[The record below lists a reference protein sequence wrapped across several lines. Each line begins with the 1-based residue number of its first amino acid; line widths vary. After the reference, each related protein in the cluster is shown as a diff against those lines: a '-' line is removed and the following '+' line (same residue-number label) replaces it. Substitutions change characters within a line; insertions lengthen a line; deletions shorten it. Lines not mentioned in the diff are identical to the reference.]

1 MDMALRVLGVV
12 AALPMLA
19 NGFGWIHNPAEVAAS
34 LGMPLLEGLGRSTQI
49 GDFTSLFLS
58 TAVLAIFGAAR
69 RNAPAFF
76 AAALLMALAA
86 SGRLLATTLH
96 DAPFAAFFISVEATL
111 ALIWAGCGTYFQR
124 VSSAFPA
131 R

>member
-1 MDMALRVLGVV
+1 MEMALRVLGVL

-19 NGFGWIHNPAEVAAS
+19 NGFGWIQNPAEVAAS
-34 LGMPLLEGLGRSTQI
+34 LGMPLLEGMGRSTQI

-76 AAALLMALAA
+76 AAALMMALAA
-86 SGRLLATTLH
+86 VGRLLATALH
-96 DAPFAAFFISVEATL
+96 DAPFAAFFIGVETTL
-111 ALIWAGCGTYFQR
+111 AVIWIGCGAYFLR
-124 VSSAFPA
+124 AGA
-131 R
+131 RT